1 MHLKKSKRLWVRG
14 VSSGGGGAVRMW
26 GGVGGEGRSQMTD
39 PVRHI
44 ELYSFKS
51 LNSMTVPFY

>member
-1 MHLKKSKRLWVRG
+1 MGLGGK
-14 VSSGGGGAVRMW
+14 GGGG
-26 GGVGGEGRSQMTD
+26 GGSQMTD
-39 PVRHI
+39 PVRHM